1 MGRQKKPEEE
11 EEGPDKSWL
20 ESWAD
25 AMTLLMAFF
34 IMLFAF
40 ALVDETKFADFK
52 VGIVT
57 ALGVADPV
65 LGQADSILEN
75 GDGVALTVGLT
86 TTPDPQNQARI
97 EAGEG
102 DLDEEGSVTV
112 DNIEDIRDLLEA
124 KFIENGASEFVSVD
138 IDERG
143 IVVRYDGRVLF
154 RSGSAELSIDSDVIL
169 AATADVLRLV
179 DNQVDIEGH
188 TDDVPTGSSWIS
200 NRHLS
205 GARASAVVIWME
217 DFGSIPPRQMAAVGM
232 GETRPLVP
240 NDSDENRAQNRRVE
254 IVIRVNGLLEAGID
268 VIDPIGDPI
277 GSPIAAELPLDE
289 GSSADVPEDADV
301 PGDADT
307 QDAGAEEAST
317 AEDTTEE
324 EPTGDDIELPLEPA
338 PGGDSGDPSP
348 SDPPNESVPDAIR
361 GIEGLSN

>member
-1 MGRQKKPEEE
+1 MARKPEVVEE
-11 EEGPDKSWL
+11 EEGPNKDWM

-34 IMLFAF
+34 VMLFAF

-65 LGQADSILEN
+65 LGQADSVLEN

-86 TTPDPQNQARI
+86 TTPDPQNQAQI
-97 EAGEG
+97 EEGEG
-102 DLDEEGSVTV
+102 DLEDAGTITV
-112 DNIEDIRDLLEA
+112 DNIEDVRDLLEA

-154 RSGSAELSIDSDVIL
+154 RSGSAELSVDSDVIL
-169 AATADVLRLV
+169 AATADVLQLV

-217 DFGSIPPRQMAAVGM
+217 EFGSIPPRQMAAVGM

-277 GSPIAAELPLDE
+277 DAPIADETPFDDAPPADAPIDDAPAADDAEAPP
-289 GSSADVPEDADV
+289 ADQPAADQPAADQPAGQAPSGEPSDSVPEV
-301 PGDADT
+301 
-307 QDAGAEEAST
+307 
-317 AEDTTEE
+317 
-324 EPTGDDIELPLEPA
+324 
-338 PGGDSGDPSP
+338 
-348 SDPPNESVPDAIR
+348 IR
-361 GIEGLSN
+361 DLEGLIN

>member
-1 MGRQKKPEEE
+1 MPRAKKVEEE
-11 EEGPDKSWL
+11 DEGPDKSWL

-86 TTPDPQNQARI
+86 TTPDPAREARI
-97 EAGEG
+97 ESAEE
-102 DLDEEGSVTV
+102 DLDDEGSISAA
-112 DNIEDIRDLLEA
+112 NIEEVRDLLEQ
-124 KFIENGASEFVSVD
+124 KFIENGAADFVSVD

-169 AATADVLRLV
+169 AATADVLQLV
-179 DNQVDIEGH
+179 DNPVDIEGH
-188 TDDVPTGSSWIS
+188 TDDVPTGARWIS
-200 NRHLS
+200 NWELS
-205 GARASAVVIWME
+205 AARASAVVRWME
-217 DFGSIPPRQMAAVGM
+217 SFGSVPSRRLAAVGM
-232 GETRPLVP
+232 GETRPLFP
-240 NDSDENRAQNRRVE
+240 NDTDENRAQNRRVE
-254 IVIRVNGLLEAGID
+254 VVIRVAGLVEAGVP

-277 GSPIAAELPLDE
+277 EPPIADESPFDDDSNDGESAEPSEEPTQSAPDE
-289 GSSADVPEDADV
+289 VSEPPSDDGVPDAEGTPTDSSDPSSADIDRVPDRV
-301 PGDADT
+301 
-307 QDAGAEEAST
+307 QDAENLTNQE
-317 AEDTTEE
+317 
-324 EPTGDDIELPLEPA
+324 
-338 PGGDSGDPSP
+338 
-348 SDPPNESVPDAIR
+348 
-361 GIEGLSN
+361 